1 MDDLSTTENDDVR
14 RDYDKPEKNKIESH
28 EEETELN
35 SNEKEDD
42 KLEEAEMNDNDDES
56 NHKLIEAEINDDDE
70 KIKELESGMKIDKV
84 EQETDPET
92 NIQMKNQEEVGR
104 KDDDKIKIEEEEE
117 EKLFLEIDETDF
129 KENDKTEQEEI
140 IKVEVQMT
148 DGHHDDKGERKV
160 GFVIPRQSLEEIIID
175 DDKDTVSYKE
185 LDREFQLSKSKL
197 DKSFSWSFRSE
208 KDLEHADVGKIDVIG
223 IKPKIMVEM
232 LLERKQR
239 PQYENSYQIDIP
251 YKFEVEKVTAILEK
265 HLTTALSGQ
274 TYECNIACKKAK
286 DISHDILIEVKS
298 LKYIR
303 HKIISVVTVG
313 QKADQSLHMING
325 NLWNTNFDNFATYK
339 FENHSLF
346 AVAAVFALHY
356 E

>member
-1 MDDLSTTENDDVR
+1 MDHLSTTENDDVR
-14 RDYDKPEKNKIESH
+14 RDDKPEKNKTESN

-42 KLEEAEMNDNDDES
+42 KLEEEAEMNDNNNEN
-56 NHKLIEAEINDDDE
+56 NHKLLEAEINDDDE
-70 KIKELESGMKIDKV
+70 KIKELESGMKTDKV
-84 EQETDPET
+84 EQEIEPET
-92 NIQMKNQEEVGR
+92 NIQMKNQEVGR
-104 KDDDKIKIEEEEE
+104 KDDDKIKIEEE

-129 KENDKTEQEEI
+129 KENEKTEQEEI

-148 DGHHDDKGERKV
+148 DVHHDDKGERKV
-160 GFVIPRQSLEEIIID
+160 GFVIPRQSLEEIII

-265 HLTTALSGQ
+265 HLTTSLSGQ
-274 TYECNIACKKAK
+274 TYECNVACKKAK
-286 DISHDILIEVKS
+286 KISHDILIEVKS

-339 FENHSLF
+339 FENHNLF